1 LLFFPVAFFVFGVRP
16 WARSVA
22 VGVVLAVAFYFLF
35 AHFAE
40 LPLPKGL
47 LDFGT

>member
-1 LLFFPVAFFVFGVRP
+1 VVTAVFFI
-16 WARSVA
+16 
-22 VGVVLAVAFYFLF
+22 LF

-47 LDFGT
+47 LDFGL